1 MTRRRAAV
9 LGSLVVSLAVLAL
22 AAVAFGQGSG
32 GSEVTVGS
40 QDTEFSQNKQNEP
53 WVAIDPSNP
62 THVAAGANDNIDLEL
77 CNAGDD
83 TTCPFTVG
91 VGVSGV
97 SFSSNSG
104 HSWTQP
110 IYTGYSARFGE
121 PNTATP
127 TSCIG
132 VPGPDPGCNPEEDG
146 PIGTLPNY
154 FENGLVSNGDPTLAF
169 GPKPDGQGG
178 FTFANGSRLYYA
190 NIATNF
196 SAQRDE
202 QAFKG
207 FAAIAVSRTDDF
219 DAAMAGVNS
228 AWKDPV
234 IVTKQNSA
242 LFSDK
247 EALTADDAE
256 SSPFFGNVYVCNVA
270 FRSIASAPEP
280 VIVSR
285 STDGGDTWRSRQ
297 ITAATNNN
305 QTGGRQGCSIKTDS
319 KGTVFVFF
327 EGTDII
333 TRGSAIFLARSFD
346 GGQQFERPRIVARL
360 TDCGL
365 FDPATGR
372 LSFDGVAGA
381 RTDSFPIADIA
392 NGAPTG
398 AGATDE
404 IVFTYCDGPTPSNTS
419 PGANE
424 RAPILYST
432 NGGDTFTNGGS
443 ASLVTDRPDFPAV
456 AIAADGS
463 TLYVTYTNF
472 LQPWQSSALTPPRLA
487 QGVTRT
493 ASVAASGTPGSFADI
508 DRAPTGDAR
517 GTSQNGLVAEF
528 LGDYNFADATSD
540 YGITVWNDMRQAPDC
555 PAIDVYRQKLVDG
568 TTPNPTPAPNED
580 CPTFWGNSDI
590 WSFTTA
596 P

>member
-1 MTRRRAAV
+1 MRRRAAV
-9 LGSLVVSLAVLAL
+9 LASLVVSLASLAL
-22 AAVAFGQGSG
+22 AASAFAQEA
-32 GSEVTVGS
+32 EVTVGS
-40 QDTEFSQNKQNEP
+40 QDAEFSQNKQNEP

-62 THVAAGANDNIDLEL
+62 TRVAAGANDNIDLEL

-97 SFSSNSG
+97 SLSSNSG

-110 IYTGYSARFGE
+110 IYTGYSARFGV
-121 PNTATP
+121 AL
-127 TSCIG
+127 SCLG
-132 VPGPDPGCNPEEDG
+132 VVGPDPGCTPEEDG

-154 FENGLVSNGDPTLAF
+154 FENGLVSNGDPALAF
-169 GPKPDGQGG
+169 GPRPGANGS
-178 FTFANGSRLYYA
+178 FSWANGSRLYYA
-190 NIATNF
+190 NITTNF

-202 QAFKG
+202 QSFKG

-219 DAAMAGVNS
+219 EGAEAGLNS

-247 EALTADDAE
+247 EALTVDDAE
-256 SSPFFGNVYVCNVA
+256 LSPFFGNVYVCNVA

-280 VIVSR
+280 VLVAR
-285 STDGGDTWRSRQ
+285 STDGGDTWKQRQ
-297 ITAATNNN
+297 ITAATNNS

-327 EGTDII
+327 EGTDIK
-333 TRGSAIFLARSFD
+333 TRGSVIFLARSFD
-346 GGQQFERPRIVARL
+346 GGQRFDKPRIVARL

-381 RTDSFPIADIA
+381 RTDSFPISDIA

-398 AGATDE
+398 ADATDE

-419 PGANE
+419 PGPNE

-432 NGGDTFTNGGS
+432 NGGATFTNGGS
-443 ASLVTDRPDFPAV
+443 ASLASDRPDFPAV
-456 AIAADGS
+456 AIAPNGS

-493 ASVAASGTPGSFADI
+493 ASVVGSGAPGPFADV
-508 DRAPTGDAR
+508 DRGPAGDAR
-517 GTSQNGLVAEF
+517 GTSQNGLTAEF
-528 LGDYNFADATSD
+528 LGDYNFADATND
-540 YGITVWNDMRQAPDC
+540 FGVTVWNDMRQAPDC
-555 PAIDVYRQKLVDG
+555 PAIDVYRQGLIDG
-568 TTPNPTPAPNED
+568 TSPNPTPAPNEA
-580 CPTFWGNSDI
+580 CPTNWGNSDI